1 MRYQP
6 TKRHQWIL
14 NGYMQMKGANIKR
27 LHTVCLQ
34 LFDTLEKTKILRLK
48 RSVVARSS
56 EIKGK
61 G

>member
-1 MRYQP
+1 
-6 TKRHQWIL
+6 
-14 NGYMQMKGANIKR
+14 MKGANVKG

-34 LFDTLEKTKILRLK
+34 LFDTLEKTKILKLK

-56 EIKGK
+56 EIKEK

>member
-1 MRYQP
+1 
-6 TKRHQWIL
+6 
-14 NGYMQMKGANIKR
+14 MKGANIKR